1 MNDLQQALI
10 TWDLASEP
18 LLTKRE
24 SDAIVEAARRVA
36 NPDYEAAARHYHAEV
51 GHRSGTNLSWEA
63 SYPEEQA
70 DFLRVSTDAV
80 DAALGVTEDK

>member
-1 MNDLQQALI
+1 MLTDLEQALI

-36 NPDYEAAARHYHAEV
+36 HLDYKAGGDLIHAELCEDSCV
-51 GHRSGTNLSWEA
+51 GWH
-63 SYPEEQA
+63 
-70 DFLRVSTDAV
+70 DAKAV
-80 DAALGVTEDK
+80 AVALGVTEDAK